1 MGKLYHGLVVMKQTL
16 KTTLIL
22 GASTNEE
29 RYSHKAFYKLRAADH
44 PVYALGFREGTLEDT
59 SIYTEHQAS
68 WNDIDTVTLYL
79 GPARQKSY
87 YYYLLTLK
95 PRRIIFNPGTE
106 NVEFEKRLRDA
117 GIETEQSCTLV
128 LLATNQY

>member
-1 MGKLYHGLVVMKQTL
+1 M
-16 KTTLIL
+16 
-22 GASTNEE
+22 
-29 RYSHKAFYKLRAADH
+29 
-44 PVYALGFREGTLEDT
+44 
-59 SIYTEHQAS
+59 
-68 WNDIDTVTLYL
+68 YL
-79 GPARQKSY
+79 GPARQESY
-87 YYYLLTLK
+87 YDYLLTLK